1 VVGRITAVV
10 VMVVV
15 GVVLWI
21 HRGRRCS
28 VTVTVVVA
36 RRRGHRGTVSVV
48 VVAVDAGA
56 VVVAHE
62 RRYSDDH
69 PGFGA
74 RTIPVEADG
83 LEVFKGGEAVE
94 LVVQLVVGHDGE
106 AYPSVDTVERNV
118 DGDPLDAAGTD
129 LHVFFGVA
137 VAVVRI
143 EVEGDITSIGVVA
156 DVLHVVV
163 DRDRAVVIHHH
174 GL

>member
-1 VVGRITAVV
+1 VVGRIAAVV
-10 VMVVV
+10 VMVVI
-15 GVVLWI
+15 GVVLRI
-21 HRGRRCS
+21 HRGRHS
-28 VTVTVVVA
+28 GAVT
-36 RRRGHRGTVSVV
+36 RRRHRGTEAVV
-48 VVAVDAGA
+48 VVAVGAGA
-56 VVVAHE
+56 VVVANA
-62 RRYSDDH
+62 RRHRDDH
-69 PGFGA
+69 PALGA
-74 RTIPVEADG
+74 RPIPVEADG
-83 LEVFKGGEAVE
+83 LEVFEGGEAVE

-106 AYPSVDTVERNV
+106 GAPSVDAAERDV